1 VPVGEKD
8 SVIAPGPA
16 NVRAMSKT
24 FRPYSLD
31 QRLLL
36 PPDLREW
43 VPEDDLVWF
52 ISDTV
57 DELDLSAI
65 GDAYEEGDG
74 RVGRRITRL

>member
-1 VPVGEKD
+1 
-8 SVIAPGPA
+8 
-16 NVRAMSKT
+16 
-24 FRPYSLD
+24 
-31 QRLLL
+31 
-36 PPDLREW
+36 